1 MELTARS
8 VGEPNDGAV
17 LRAAMAVTAFV
28 PGSDAPGDVDNE
40 VALTL
45 PSQRPMIF
53 QDSEGEMRDRVGVLE
68 PSVDNAVDHSSPPES
83 AKMLPY
89 VGFRTHLDV
98 LRGALLCDP
107 HVPKKTGAVR
117 FHSGARVVRVKT
129 PRKRNRL
136 RWSAAESCPDCRSVV
151 KMSLSSRCP
160 GRGRRRRRVPWS
172 RCRACLMARRPC
184 CVKSSRL
191 CG

>member
-45 PSQRPMIF
+45 PSQRPIIF

-89 VGFRTHLDV
+89 VGRTLTCYV
-98 LRGALLCDP
+98 A
-107 HVPKKTGAVR
+107 
-117 FHSGARVVRVKT
+117 
-129 PRKRNRL
+129 
-136 RWSAAESCPDCRSVV
+136 
-151 KMSLSSRCP
+151 
-160 GRGRRRRRVPWS
+160 
-172 RCRACLMARRPC
+172 RCRVIHMHARRLGR
-184 CVKSSRL
+184 SGFIQGQGL